1 MADASRKFEQGIHN
15 TGNQALINSYQRT
28 NGTFQDMQQMVEDSG
43 VDKSAKKR
51 LKRLARSAYE

>member
-1 MADASRKFEQGIHN
+1 MANASTKFEQGIHN

-43 VDKSAKKR
+43 LDRPLKNKLKK
-51 LKRLARSAYE
+51 LARNAYE